1 MKQVRV
7 SKERSVAPS
16 CHLPVT
22 VGRDL
27 RGLFVLMI
35 AGLLAAASLAAQNF
49 KNPRMI
55 STSSDPSTISQGDFN
70 GDGKTDLAYLDGGAP
85 RGLHILLGNGDGTF
99 QHGQDIQLPSGIGG
113 TITVAD
119 VNKDGKPDI
128 VLGGGGPQGQIGVL
142 LGKGDGTFQA
152 PIVSQFPPGGPSYAE
167 INSVIGVAD
176 FNGDG
181 AVDLAAADA
190 QNNVVYT
197 LLGDSTGS
205 FTLKATL
212 PSGSAST
219 TVFTG
224 DFNGDG
230 HQDFI
235 VQSVLGAGVTVFLGK
250 GDGTFQTGV
259 SYTGPHNITSVLL
272 ADMDGDGHPDLVVSG
287 FGNTIDILHGNSD
300 GTFATS
306 SSGGTSYGGPG
317 TTLLAISDFNAD
329 GILDIATASDN
340 GISILLGKA
349 DLSYAFPVPYSGSP
363 TPNSAV
369 MADFNGDGYKDFA
382 EIAPGGIAL
391 TFGAAD
397 GTLQSTDLYDL
408 GEGQQL
414 DAVAIAD
421 FNGDHVQDIAVNVAA
436 PTPVILLGKGGGKFN
451 VPVVSPGKGN
461 SPATFLAT
469 GDFNGDGKADLLL
482 TGVGVGSSGT
492 VLFGNGNGTFGSPLM
507 LSTPSMSDY
516 GRVALGDFNHDG
528 TTDIVSLDY
537 EELDV
542 LLGQKNETFTV
553 KPYSYFFLASSNG
566 SAAADFNG
574 DGKLDLVVSQDEANT
589 LQILTGNGD
598 GTFQLG
604 RQLAAASLP
613 QAIVAGDFDGDGK
626 IDIVACFGFQN
637 LLQIFYGNGDGTFQ
651 DAVNMP
657 LQRGYTQMAVA
668 DMDGDGKPDL
678 IFTDGSVI
686 SIIRNTGNR
695 TFGPEEHF
703 LAGVIAGFAVKDLS
717 GDGLPDIVVANGNSG
732 NGSSPTTVTV
742 LINQGAAHT
751 ITGQLTATPEPVNYG
766 QPFTIS
772 LAIAAEGVGLPAPT
786 GSVAISIDD
795 APIATIPV
803 TGLNLSYAD
812 ANHPSLPTGTH
823 TIVAAYSG
831 DTNFLASTFTISLQI
846 VPDTY
851 PTTTTLVGTPTTVL
865 TGQTVRFTAAVTS
878 PDANI
883 NYPNGIVGAVVFR
896 DGTTNLGTSRLNSG
910 SIAIFDTALLSTG
923 MHSVTASYLGY
934 TAVAQQTGSFA
945 PSSSTAVSVT
955 VNANPTS
962 TSLTALPSSTQ
973 TGSVV
978 SLTAI
983 VTSSKGAPEGAV
995 TFFDGTLPLSAQPL
1009 DGTGTAVSNVTFA
1022 SAGTHTLTASYQANG
1037 NFAASTSSPFSV
1049 TVSSGAQAIRSSTQL
1064 TAMQSSQLV
1073 DGITLTATVT
1083 SQRSAP
1089 TGNIVFMDGA
1099 ARLGEA
1105 SLNSKGVT
1113 TYPTQLTAPGL
1124 HYLRALYSGNS
1135 QLGPSVSP
1143 ALLEQAPLNS
1153 PDFSLSLSTASIT
1166 VRQGQTASIAATV
1179 SPINGFKTAV
1189 TLSCGSEMPN
1199 MSCSFEPGSAPD
1211 GLGTSVMV
1219 INTAQRLASFSF
1231 RSPKQIA
1238 SRRALW
1244 GAALFCF
1251 VVLLMLRPPRRRLS
1265 LSFACFLLVAS
1276 AVGCG
1281 APVGSTVEALTPAGR
1296 YVITVTATAPKTTA
1310 PVTHSVPVQITVS
1323 TR

>member
-7 SKERSVAPS
+7 FKERSVAPS
-16 CHLPVT
+16 WHPPVA
-22 VGRDL
+22 VGRDSL
-27 RGLFVLMI
+27 GLFVLMI
-35 AGLLAAASLAAQNF
+35 AGLLAAAPMAAQNF

-113 TITVAD
+113 AITVAD

-142 LGKGDGTFQA
+142 LGQGDGTFQA
-152 PIVSQFPPGGPSYAE
+152 PIVSQFPAGGPSYAE

-181 AVDLAAADA
+181 AADLAAADV
-190 QNNVVYT
+190 QDNVVYI
-197 LLGDSTGS
+197 LLGNNTGS

-212 PSGSAST
+212 PSGTAST

-250 GDGTFQTGV
+250 GDGTFQSGV
-259 SYTGPHNITSVLL
+259 GYTGPHNITSMLL
-272 ADMDGDGHPDLVVSG
+272 ADMDGDGHLDLVVSG

-306 SSGGTSYGGPG
+306 SEGGSSYGGPG
-317 TTLLAISDFNAD
+317 ATLLAIADFNAD

-340 GISILLGKA
+340 GISILLGKG

-369 MADFNGDGYKDFA
+369 MADFNADGYKDFA

-391 TFGAAD
+391 TFGAAG
-397 GTLQSTDLYDL
+397 GTLQSADLYDL
-408 GEGQQL
+408 GQGQQL
-414 DAVAIAD
+414 NAVAIAD
-421 FNGDHVQDIAVNVAA
+421 FNGDRLQDIAVDAA
-436 PTPVILLGKGGGKFN
+436 RPTPIILLGKGGGKFSI
-451 VPVVSPGKGN
+451 PVIGPATATI
-461 SPATFLAT
+461 PATFIAT
-469 GDFNGDGKADLLL
+469 GDFNGDGKTDLLL
-482 TGVGVGSSGT
+482 TGSSSLGT
-492 VLFGNGNGTFGSPLM
+492 VLFGNGNGTFGAPAM
-507 LSTPSMSDY
+507 LSTPSNP
-516 GRVALGDFNHDG
+516 GIGVVALGDFNHDG
-528 TTDIVSLDY
+528 TTDIASLDY

-553 KPYSYFFLASSNG
+553 KPSSYFFLASSNG

-574 DGKLDLVVSQDEANT
+574 DGKLDLVVTQDEANT
-589 LQILTGNGD
+589 LQILIGNGD

-613 QAIVAGDFDGDGK
+613 QAIVVGDFDGDGK
-626 IDIVACFGFQN
+626 VDIAACFGFQN

-651 DAVNMP
+651 GAVNIP

-678 IFTDGSVI
+678 IFSDGSVI
-686 SIIRNTGNR
+686 SIIPNTGNR

-703 LAGVIAGFAVKDLS
+703 LAGVIAGFAVKDVS

-742 LINQGAAHT
+742 LINQGSAPT
-751 ITGQLTATPEPVNYG
+751 ISGQLTVTPEPASYG

-772 LAIAAEGVGLPAPT
+772 LAIAAEGAGVPAPT

-795 APIATIPV
+795 TPIATIPV

-812 ANHPSLPTGTH
+812 ANHPSLPTGAH
-823 TIVAAYSG
+823 TIVATYSG
-831 DTNFLASTFTISLQI
+831 DAHFLAGTFTLPLHI
-846 VPDTY
+846 VPNIY

-865 TGQTVRFTAAVTS
+865 AGQTVRFAAAVSS
-878 PDANI
+878 PDANV
-883 NYPNGIVGAVVFR
+883 NYPNGIVGTVVFR
-896 DGTTNLGTSRLNSG
+896 DGTTNLGASTLNSG
-910 SIAIFDTALLSTG
+910 GVAIFDTALLSMG
-923 MHSVTASYLGY
+923 MHGVTASYLGY
-934 TAVAQQTGSFA
+934 TAVGQQTGSFA
-945 PSSSTAVSVT
+945 PSSSTDLSVT

-962 TSLTALPSSTQ
+962 TNLTALSSSTQ
-973 TGSVV
+973 TGSIV

-983 VTSSKGAPEGAV
+983 VTSSKGTPEGAV

-1037 NFAASTSSPFSV
+1037 NFGASTSSPFSV
-1049 TVSSGAQAIRSSTQL
+1049 TVSSAAQANRSSTLL
-1064 TAMQSSQLV
+1064 TATQSSQLV
-1073 DGITLTATVT
+1073 DGITLMATVT

-1105 SLNSKGVT
+1105 SLNSRGVA
-1113 TYPTQLTAPGL
+1113 TYSTQLTAPGL
-1124 HYLRALYSGNS
+1124 HYLRALFSGNS

-1166 VRQGQTASIAATV
+1166 VRQGRTASIAATV

-1231 RSPKQIA
+1231 RPPKQIA
-1238 SRRALW
+1238 SRRALL

-1251 VVLLMLRPPRRRLS
+1251 IVLLMLRPPRRRLS
-1265 LSFACFLLVAS
+1265 LSFACFLLAAS
-1276 AVGCG
+1276 AIGCG
-1281 APVGSTVEALTPAGR
+1281 APVGSTAEALTPAGR
-1296 YVITVTATAPKTTA
+1296 YVITVTATAQKTSA
-1310 PVTHSVPVQITVS
+1310 PVTHSVPVQIMVS